1 MTKNDL
7 NPLGSEPILPLL
19 ARFAIPSIISMLVSA
34 LYNMVDQF
42 FIGRSVGML
51 GNAATNVAFPLT
63 ITCTALSLLC
73 GIGASSNFGIR
84 LGEGKK
90 EEAAHFAGK
99 AITMMILLGIALF
112 LLARLTL
119 TKMLMF
125 FGATNEI
132 LEYARIYTGITSLG
146 FPFLI
151 LTTGASSLIRA
162 DGSPRFSM
170 FCTLVGAILNTILD
184 PILIF
189 GFDMGVAGA
198 AWATV
203 ISQAVSGVLCL
214 IYMIKKFTILRM
226 QGDEWKPEKY
236 SMHVLCG
243 MGIPMGLQY
252 SITAIGSV
260 ILQTAVNSLGS
271 AAVAA
276 VTAGGKISTFLCCP
290 YDAMGA
296 TLATYAGQNIG
307 ARKLSRVGKGVR
319 DCLILGAGYAVVAL
333 VIIYFFSDVITL
345 LFVDAGETAI
355 IANAR
360 TFLLINV
367 AFYFP
372 LSLIYVYRFT
382 IQGLGYSRLAI
393 FAGVSEMI
401 ARSLMGFCLVPVF
414 GYLAVCFASPV
425 AWLAADA
432 FLLPA
437 YIHVLKDLKT
447 RLLRRSRMEETQA
460 ASAAGQPRA

>member
-84 LGEGKK
+84 L

-184 PILIF
+184 PI
-189 GFDMGVAGA
+189 
-198 AWATV
+198 
-203 ISQAVSGVLCL
+203 
-214 IYMIKKFTILRM
+214 
-226 QGDEWKPEKY
+226 
-236 SMHVLCG
+236 
-243 MGIPMGLQY
+243 
-252 SITAIGSV
+252 
-260 ILQTAVNSLGS
+260 
-271 AAVAA
+271 
-276 VTAGGKISTFLCCP
+276 
-290 YDAMGA
+290 
-296 TLATYAGQNIG
+296 
-307 ARKLSRVGKGVR
+307 
-319 DCLILGAGYAVVAL
+319 
-333 VIIYFFSDVITL
+333 
-345 LFVDAGETAI
+345 
-355 IANAR
+355 
-360 TFLLINV
+360 
-367 AFYFP
+367 
-372 LSLIYVYRFT
+372 
-382 IQGLGYSRLAI
+382 
-393 FAGVSEMI
+393 
-401 ARSLMGFCLVPVF
+401 
-414 GYLAVCFASPV
+414 
-425 AWLAADA
+425 
-432 FLLPA
+432 
-437 YIHVLKDLKT
+437 
-447 RLLRRSRMEETQA
+447 
-460 ASAAGQPRA
+460 

>member
-189 GFDMGVAGA
+189 GFDMGISGA

-203 ISQAVSGVLCL
+203 IGQVVSACLVLGYL
-214 IYMIKKFTILRM
+214 KRFHTVTLHKEHFLPSFTYFRRI
-226 QGDEWKPEKY
+226 
-236 SMHVLCG
+236 
-243 MGIPMGLQY
+243 
-252 SITAIGSV
+252 A
-260 ILQTAVNSLGS
+260 SLGMTPFCNQMAMMVVQIVLNNTLTYYGAS
-271 AAVAA
+271 SSYGSEIPLACAGIISKVNMLYFALIIGISQGIQPIISFNYGAKNYLRVRNTYLLAVKLG
-276 VTAGGKISTFLCCP
+276 TCISVVAFFCFQLFPRQIIGFFGSGSEEYFHFAEQYFRIYLFCTFLNQVQP
-290 YDAMGA
+290 LTGNFF
-296 TLATYAGQNIG
+296 TSIG
-307 ARKLSRVGKGVR
+307 KPIKG
-319 DCLILGAGYAVVAL
+319 I
-333 VIIYFFSDVITL
+333 F
-345 LFVDAGETAI
+345 
-355 IANAR
+355 
-360 TFLLINV
+360 
-367 AFYFP
+367 
-372 LSLIYVYRFT
+372 LSLTRQI
-382 IQGLGYSRLAI
+382 L
-393 FAGVSEMI
+393 
-401 ARSLMGFCLVPVF
+401 
-414 GYLAVCFASPV
+414 
-425 AWLAADA
+425 
-432 FLLPA
+432 FLLPLLVILPLFFGIDGVMFA
-437 YIHVLKDLKT
+437 APVADLTAGALAGILADRELKQL
-447 RLLRRSRMEETQA
+447 SAMEKQK
-460 ASAAGQPRA
+460 ASLA